1 MINMKL
7 LDFWGSFQT
16 NEKRMIKILLF
27 LLPLIVIFIY
37 LGDIS
42 NKISAKKLNLEIA
55 KANFEYVYD
64 KALNFQKYSLAQ
76 KAFYDYPEKRDFIF
90 SESKRYSLIDFQ
102 LGEEEGSIVIAF
114 KSESV
119 VNYAQFFESLVNH
132 PEIKIISLSITPNSE
147 FQQVKA
153 FLQ

>member
-1 MINMKL
+1 MKL
-7 LDFWGSFQT
+7 LDFWRSFQT
-16 NEKRMIKILLF
+16 NEKRMIKIPLL
-27 LLPLIVIFIY
+27 LLPLIVIFFY

-55 KANFEYVYD
+55 KANFYYVYD

-76 KAFYDYPEKRDFIF
+76 KALFDYPEKKDFIF
-90 SESKRYSLIDFQ
+90 SESKRYPLINFQ
-102 LGEEEGSIVIAF
+102 LGEEEGIMFIAF

-132 PEIKIISLSITPNSE
+132 PEIEIISLSITPSPE

>member
-16 NEKRMIKILLF
+16 NEKRMIKTLLF
-27 LLPLIVIFIY
+27 LLPLIVVFIY

-42 NKISAKKLNLEIA
+42 NKISAKKLNLEVA
-55 KANFEYVYD
+55 KANFDYVYD

-76 KAFYDYPEKRDFIF
+76 KALFDYPKKRDFIF
-90 SESKRYSLIDFQ
+90 SESKRYPLIDFQ
-102 LGEEEGSIVIAF
+102 LGEEEGIMFIAF

-119 VNYAQFFESLVNH
+119 VNYAQFLESLVNH
-132 PEIKIISLSITPNSE
+132 PEIEIISLSITPNSE

>member
-27 LLPLIVIFIY
+27 LLPLIVVFIY

-42 NKISAKKLNLEIA
+42 NKISAKKLNLEVA
-55 KANFEYVYD
+55 KANFDYVYD

-76 KAFYDYPEKRDFIF
+76 KALFDYPEKKDFIF
-90 SESKRYSLIDFQ
+90 SESKRYPLIDFQ
-102 LGEEEGSIVIAF
+102 SGEEEGIMFIAF

-119 VNYAQFFESLVNH
+119 VNYAQFLESLVNH
-132 PEIKIISLSITPNSE
+132 PEIKIISLSITPTSE

>member
-27 LLPLIVIFIY
+27 ILPLIVIFIY

-55 KANFEYVYD
+55 KANFDYVYD
-64 KALNFQKYSLAQ
+64 QALNFQKYSSAQ
-76 KAFYDYPEKRDFIF
+76 KALFEHPEKRDFIV
-90 SESKRYSLIDFQ
+90 SESKRYPLTDFQ

>member
-1 MINMKL
+1 MKL

-27 LLPLIVIFIY
+27 LLPLIVVFMY

-42 NKISAKKLNLEIA
+42 NKISAKKLNLEVA
-55 KANFEYVYD
+55 KADFDYVYD

-76 KAFYDYPEKRDFIF
+76 KALLDYPEKKDFIF
-90 SESKRYSLIDFQ
+90 SESKLYPLIDFQ
-102 LGEEEGSIVIAF
+102 LSEEEGIMFIAF
-114 KSESV
+114 KSASV
-119 VNYAQFFESLVNH
+119 VNYTQFLESLVNH
-132 PEIKIISLSITPNSE
+132 PEIEITSLSIIPNSE

>member
-27 LLPLIVIFIY
+27 LLPLIVVFIY

-42 NKISAKKLNLEIA
+42 NKISAKKLNLEVA
-55 KANFEYVYD
+55 KANFDYVYD

-76 KAFYDYPEKRDFIF
+76 KALFDYPEKIDFIF
-90 SESKRYSLIDFQ
+90 SESKRYPLIDFQ
-102 LGEEEGSIVIAF
+102 LGEEEGIMFIAF

-119 VNYAQFFESLVNH
+119 VNYAQFLESLVNH
-132 PEIKIISLSITPNSE
+132 PEIEIISLSITPNSE

>member
-1 MINMKL
+1 MKL
-7 LDFWGSFQT
+7 LDFWGSFQA

-42 NKISAKKLNLEIA
+42 SKISAKKLNLETA
-55 KANFEYVYD
+55 KANFDYVYD

-76 KAFYDYPEKRDFIF
+76 KAMFDYPKKKDFIF
-90 SESKRYSLIDFQ
+90 SESKRYPLIDFQ
-102 LGEEEGSIVIAF
+102 SGEEEGIMFIAF

-119 VNYAQFFESLVNH
+119 VNYAQFLESLVNH
-132 PEIKIISLSITPNSE
+132 PEIEIISLSITPNSE